1 MNLKGSDFS
10 LPFFYGLLLDEH
22 AKTELEFR
30 CSYYLCRIN
39 FFWMKFREKST
50 AILLLEDGTVFHGKA
65 IGHTGI
71 TTGEIAFNT
80 GMTGYQEIFTD
91 PSYYGQMLVMTTP
104 HIGNYGINEV
114 EVESGNINIAGLIC
128 NKFSDVYSREA
139 ATGSLQDYFVKN
151 KLVGISDIDT
161 RALVRHVRQAGAMNC
176 IISNDGTAIE
186 DLEAQLKE
194 VPSMDGLELAS
205 KVSCTES
212 YYFGD
217 ERSELKVAVMD
228 FGVKTNILRSLA
240 ERGCY
245 LKVFPYNTSYDEMKA
260 WNPDGFMLSN
270 GPGDPS
276 ALPEV
281 KEVVNT
287 VIEKNNPTFGIC
299 LGHQIMALASGLTTV
314 KMHNG
319 HRGINH
325 PVMNLET
332 GKGEITSQNHGFV
345 VDMELAAKAKNVEV
359 THRHLNDDTLA
370 GIKRTDKNAFSV
382 QFHPEASAGP
392 HDSRYLFDEF
402 VERIRKNK

>member
-1 MNLKGSDFS
+1 MKFS
-10 LPFFYGLLLDEH
+10 EKNAAVLLLQ
-22 AKTELEFR
+22 
-30 CSYYLCRIN
+30 
-39 FFWMKFREKST
+39 
-50 AILLLEDGTVFHGKA
+50 DGTVYHGNA
-65 IGHTGI
+65 IGFNGI
-71 TTGEIAFNT
+71 STGEIAFNT

-104 HIGNYGINEV
+104 HIGNYGINEK
-114 EVESGNINIAGLIC
+114 EIESSQVNIAGLIC
-128 NKFSDVYSREA
+128 NKFSDVFSREA
-139 ATGSLQDYFVKN
+139 ATDSLQNYFEKN
-151 KLVGISDIDT
+151 KLVGISDVDT
-161 RALVRHVRQAGAMNC
+161 RALVRHIRQSGAMNC
-176 IISNDGTAIE
+176 IISTDGTP
-186 DLEAQLKE
+186 LEELKVLLE
-194 VPSMDGLELAS
+194 KVPSMDGLELAS
-205 KVSCTES
+205 KVSCTEA

-217 ERSELKVAVMD
+217 DNSSLKVAVLD

-240 ERGCY
+240 ERDCY
-245 LKVFPYNTSYDEMKA
+245 LKVFPYNTSYDEMKS

-281 KEVVNT
+281 KKVVNT
-287 VIEKNNPTFGIC
+287 VIEENNPTFGIC
-299 LGHQIMALASGLTTV
+299 LGHQIMSLASGLNTV

-325 PVMNLET
+325 PIKNLVT

-345 VDMELAAKAKNVEV
+345 VDMELAEKADNIEV
-359 THRHLNDDTLA
+359 THTHLNDGTLA

-402 VERIRKNK
+402 VDRMKKNK